1 MGFSVIAYSENIQ
14 MYLVNIR
21 REQQGDKPLPLPAL
35 AELLGI
41 STPSVNEM
49 VKKLEEEGFVRYVPY
64 AGVQLTPEG
73 TRLAEA
79 ILRKHRLWEV
89 FLVEKLGFEQADAH
103 QAACR
108 LEHATPDQLAES
120 LADFL
125 EDPRENPRGEPIP
138 GRENGE
144 DGKENRTLA
153 GLTPGETGVVADLRG
168 QPAGIEYLKQSGIE
182 KGRRVTLLAG
192 DPRSILVQVE
202 DRKIV
207 LARKLAGEIMLRRE
221 AERTNLNQ

>member
-1 MGFSVIAYSENIQ
+1 MSLNKIAYSENIQ

-21 REQQGDKPLPLPAL
+21 REQQGDKPLPLPVL

-49 VKKLEEEGFVRYVPY
+49 VKKLEEEGFVRYIPY

-73 TRLAEA
+73 NRLAEA

-89 FLVEKLGFEQADAH
+89 FLVEKLGFQPAAAH
-103 QAACR
+103 QTACR
-108 LEHATPDQLAES
+108 LEHATPEQLAES

-125 EDPRENPRGEPIP
+125 EDPVQNPGGEPIP

-144 DGKENRTLA
+144 DSEGNRTLA

-182 KGRRVTLLAG
+182 KNRRVTLLAG

-207 LARKLAGEIMLRRE
+207 LAQELAGEIVLASE
-221 AERTNLNQ
+221 GERTNLDQ